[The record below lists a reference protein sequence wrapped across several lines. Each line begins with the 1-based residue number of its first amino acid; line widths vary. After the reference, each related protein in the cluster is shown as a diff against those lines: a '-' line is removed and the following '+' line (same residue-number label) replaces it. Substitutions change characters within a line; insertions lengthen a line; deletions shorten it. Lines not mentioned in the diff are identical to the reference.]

1 MLEGLRRRAA
11 RTVLIVTE
19 NPAELALG
27 GAFLQQPDI
36 RLLTSYP
43 DDEALHIARRERPNL
58 IIEDLGRV
66 DGAGMTFYR
75 QLRSDPAT
83 RAIPAILLVTPDL
96 QGAGELARADILL
109 EKPLA
114 RGELFRAVRRFLPL
128 PDRSGLR
135 LATNLRFIFTVGG
148 QEFQAFSRDVSAS
161 GAFLKTDRIP
171 PLGTKVEVC
180 FRLPGSWNEIRC
192 TGHVRDTAS
201 GEGHGQVGGIG
212 VEFDTMDDVDREMLE
227 NFIERHTRRRTG

>member
-1 MLEGLRRRAA
+1 MLQNLRRRSA

-19 NPAELALG
+19 DPAELVLG

-58 IIEDLGRV
+58 IIEDLGRAN
-66 DGAGMTFYR
+66 GPGMTFYR
-75 QLRSDPAT
+75 QLRTDPST
-83 RAIPAILLVTPDL
+83 RSIPLILLATPDL
-96 QGAGELARADILL
+96 QGASELASADALL

-114 RGELFRAVRRFLPL
+114 RGELFHAVRRFLPL
-128 PDRSGLR
+128 PDRSGRR
-135 LATNLRFIFTVGG
+135 LATNLRFIFTVAG
-148 QEFQAFSRDVSAS
+148 QEYQAFSRDVSAS

-171 PLGTKVEVC
+171 PLGTKVELC

-201 GEGHGQVGGIG
+201 GEGPGQVGGIG
-212 VEFDTMDDVDREMLE
+212 VEFDTMDEVDREMLD

>member
-1 MLEGLRRRAA
+1 MFGNFRRRAT
-11 RTVLIVTE
+11 RTVFIVTE

-43 DDEALHIARRERPNL
+43 DDEALRIARRERPGL
-58 IIEDLGRV
+58 IVEDLDGL
-66 DGAGMTFYR
+66 DGAGMAFHR
-75 QLRSDPAT
+75 RLRSDPAT
-83 RAIPAILLVTPDL
+83 RAIPLILLTNPEL
-96 QGAGELARADILL
+96 REATELAGADVLL

-114 RGELFRAVRRFLPL
+114 QGELFRAVRRFLPL
-128 PDRSGLR
+128 PDRSGRR
-135 LATNLRFIFTVGG
+135 LATNLRFIFTVAG
-148 QEFQAFSRDVSAS
+148 QEYQAFSRDVSES
-161 GAFLKTDRIP
+161 GVFLKTDRIP

-192 TGHVRDTAS
+192 TGHVRNTAG

-212 VEFDTMDDVDREMLE
+212 VEFDTMEDVDREVLE
-227 NFIERHTRRRTG
+227 NFVERNTRRRTG